1 MARVRRSPEEVR
13 GLAVK
18 AAATL
23 FAERGISA
31 TSMAAVASHIGMSK
45 QALMHHFP
53 SKEALRD
60 AVFADLE
67 HTFVSLAPQLLRAVT
82 RRDAA
87 VEAVLSELLS
97 FFADEQ
103 PWAKLI
109 LRELLNRNG
118 PEFGPLVDAWV
129 GLAIETLRGEQR
141 AGHIRAEV
149 DPEAAIA
156 TLGLL
161 VVSTFASIEQSDRGM
176 LRIEDSSEQWRERR
190 IAELVR
196 IVRTAL
202 LPDP

>member
-1 MARVRRSPEEVR
+1 MARQRRSPEDVR
-13 GLAVK
+13 ALAIK

-23 FAERGISA
+23 FAERGITA

-53 SKEALRD
+53 SKDALRD

-67 HTFVSLAPQLLRAVT
+67 STFVSLAPQLLRAVT

-87 VEAVLSELLS
+87 VEAVLHELLS

-129 GLAIETLRGEQR
+129 GLAIETLRGEQA

-156 TLGLL
+156 SLGLL
-161 VVSTFASIEQSDRGM
+161 VVSTFATIEQNDQGM
-176 LRIEDSSEQWRERR
+176 LRIESNAEAWRERR
-190 IAELVR
+190 IAEVVR
-196 IVRTAL
+196 IVRTTL
-202 LPDP
+202 LPDR